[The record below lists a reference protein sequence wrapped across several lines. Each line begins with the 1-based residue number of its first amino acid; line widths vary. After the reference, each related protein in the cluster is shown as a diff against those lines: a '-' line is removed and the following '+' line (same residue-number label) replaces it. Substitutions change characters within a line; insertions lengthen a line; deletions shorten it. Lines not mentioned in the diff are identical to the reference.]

1 MNYLRL
7 LLSLSYLV
15 AFVTSISV
23 YAGDAGT
30 VIRNIEQNTLDNP
43 TEFTKSDQPVGLSLD
58 AIGVLTG
65 LNVKSDLLNKE
76 IRLYWEAKTGQK
88 ITKSDVERFKSW
100 AWSKFKA
107 KGYLAWLKVD
117 EQVTQDRVTL
127 NIEVTTPKLGQVDV
141 DYSKVNLAT
150 KSQSKIDAGIRKKFK
165 TDDGIDVLAMDNHI
179 QNASFGLPLEFDA
192 RLKQVAPGITDLTI
206 AARPI
211 EAKPGKLQN
220 AFIQFN
226 SYGLKQYG
234 REQLLAS
241 LTFAGFTPLSQLSV
255 AAQVSEGV
263 NYGRAEYQSPISF
276 LGGVSRIYA
285 SYADFSSALK
295 STTATRGESYEYG
308 VGITHL
314 LGLSRYNAYKSHFD
328 LSERLTRSELKLGS
342 TKLTDLRSLQGR
354 FSLSVDNSKVD
365 MDQYDASI
373 TLVGGEYQNSVA
385 NQIAGAYSKLELN
398 GRYVW
403 SLSQDRSVLLA
414 SRFRGQYAGTNLDS
428 FDRISIGGINGIR
441 AYTSVDGIGDTG
453 AVLTFDLI
461 QKLPYQQYVGMFY
474 DAGVVKPFKN
484 AAAGVANESFSL
496 QGAGIQYG
504 ASYKRASINLNYAKA
519 LGSYHGYV
527 DGNVESEP
535 HNWRGNIAI
544 TLAF

>member
-1 MNYLRL
+1 L
-7 LLSLSYLV
+7 
-15 AFVTSISV
+15 
-23 YAGDAGT
+23 
-30 VIRNIEQNTLDNP
+30 
-43 TEFTKSDQPVGLSLD
+43 GLSLD
-58 AIGVLTG
+58 AIGVLSG
-65 LNVKSDLLNKE
+65 LNVKSDVLNKE
-76 IRLYWEAKTGQK
+76 IRLYWEAKTGRK

-107 KGYLAWLKVD
+107 KGYLAWLTVD

-141 DYSKVNLAT
+141 DYSKVTLAT
-150 KSQSKIDAGIRKKFK
+150 KAQSKIDAGIRKKFK
-165 TDDGIDVLAMDNHI
+165 TDDVIDVLAMDNHI

-206 AARPI
+206 AARPV

-263 NYGRAEYQSPISF
+263 NYGRAEYQSPMSF

-328 LSERLTRSELKLGS
+328 LSERRTRSELKLGS
-342 TKLTDLRSLQGR
+342 TELTDLRSLQGR

-365 MDQYDASI
+365 MDQYDASM

-428 FDRISIGGINGIR
+428 FDRI
-441 AYTSVDGIGDTG
+441 
-453 AVLTFDLI
+453 
-461 QKLPYQQYVGMFY
+461 
-474 DAGVVKPFKN
+474 
-484 AAAGVANESFSL
+484 
-496 QGAGIQYG
+496 
-504 ASYKRASINLNYAKA
+504 
-519 LGSYHGYV
+519 
-527 DGNVESEP
+527 
-535 HNWRGNIAI
+535 
-544 TLAF
+544 